1 MVNTAD
7 SRLRLDLARLSQ
19 RCLDD
24 PIAGCALIQGY
35 VGSVLVIIR
44 QIFTSKPS
52 KVVFVQRDDV
62 IQELAASTAGPS
74 FGDSIL
80 PRAPQTRSTGSMP
93 LDFRNAKTSV
103 PNFGRDQ
110 TVRND
115 KGRAAAE
122 PRAAAGQSSLR
133 SDVACN

>member
-1 MVNTAD
+1 MVNTAA

-24 PIAGCALIQGY
+24 LIAGCALIQGY

-62 IQELAASTAGPS
+62 IQQLAASTA
-74 FGDSIL
+74 DH
-80 PRAPQTRSTGSMP
+80 RSAIPFCHGLRKLVRTGSMP

-103 PNFGRDQ
+103 PNF
-110 TVRND
+110 
-115 KGRAAAE
+115 A
-122 PRAAAGQSSLR
+122 SR
-133 SDVACN
+133 SNST